1 MSKHAKKPHHST
13 GTSKEVKKP
22 HRSTGMTIVLILVV
36 LGNLIMTGVYWVT
49 VRQEGDPSLAL
60 WLLLLSSAAGVISAL
75 GIWNWQRWGLILY
88 LISAA
93 VTAVVALVLTGD
105 LIMVFG
111 AVLIPIIVLYFLR
124 PHYGDFT

>member
-1 MSKHAKKPHHST
+1 MSKDGKH
-13 GTSKEVKKP
+13 P
-22 HRSTGMTIVLILVV
+22 HRSTGITIVLILVV

-49 VRQEGDPSLAL
+49 VRQEGDASLAL

-124 PHYGDFT
+124 PHYNDFT